1 MHDRLRCSFQQ
12 STQEHAIGLALDSQP
27 GHGCSTI
34 SNEVRTTVLKS
45 VFVKIDDIYIPT
57 DRRKELDLEKADEL
71 ALQMIDDVYFRPIHI
86 REGKGRYVLVKGVN
100 RLEARRSLGDETVEA
115 YIVSAQKH

>member
-1 MHDRLRCSFQQ
+1 
-12 STQEHAIGLALDSQP
+12 
-27 GHGCSTI
+27 
-34 SNEVRTTVLKS
+34 VLKS

-57 DRRKELDLEKADEL
+57 DRRKELDLEKVDEL